1 MQLLVAVFDNPETA
15 HEARSAVRD
24 LERQLFVAVEDA
36 AVISRDA
43 TGRTWLADE
52 AEGDVKAG
60 ARVGAL
66 AGLLIGFG
74 APALGIA
81 MGAAGGALPA
91 RSAHRGL
98 DDGFVQAL
106 EAKLQP
112 GTSALAIV
120 FLDANPAA
128 LRAALEPF
136 RGRAIQTRVDP
147 ELAEQLRDVLK
158 Q

>member
-66 AGLLIGFG
+66 AGLLVGVGVPF
-74 APALGIA
+74 LGLA
-81 MGAAGGALPA
+81 VGAGGGGLQA
-91 RSAHRGL
+91 RLAHRGL
-98 DDGFVQAL
+98 DEAFVRAL
-106 EAKLQP
+106 EAELRP

-136 RGRAIQTRVDP
+136 RGRAIQTRIDP

>member
-43 TGRTWLADE
+43 
-52 AEGDVKAG
+52 
-60 ARVGAL
+60 
-66 AGLLIGFG
+66 
-74 APALGIA
+74 
-81 MGAAGGALPA
+81 
-91 RSAHRGL
+91 
-98 DDGFVQAL
+98 
-106 EAKLQP
+106 
-112 GTSALAIV
+112 
-120 FLDANPAA
+120 NPAA